1 MGDGQIPYVVDHEVK
16 AIQDTLIKVGMEEKD
31 IKFAFIVV
39 NKRINT
45 KFIQKLGSN
54 HTNPPSGTIVDD
66 VVTLPERYDFFLI
79 SQSVT
84 QGTVNPTSYNVI
96 KVSKHCHSF
105 LPVEPLLTCCVQDT
119 SGLSP
124 EHLQKLTYKLAYLYY
139 NWPGTVRVPAPCQ
152 YAHKVRSSS
161 LFAFSSS
168 VTSSFSSLT
177 WWERLFTNL
186 PMELCRTPFTI
197 SR

>member
-96 KVSKHCHSF
+96 KVSKYFHSF
-105 LPVEPLLTCCVQDT
+105 LP
-119 SGLSP
+119 LS
-124 EHLQKLTYKLAYLYY
+124 
-139 NWPGTVRVPAPCQ
+139 
-152 YAHKVRSSS
+152 
-161 LFAFSSS
+161 
-168 VTSSFSSLT
+168 
-177 WWERLFTNL
+177 
-186 PMELCRTPFTI
+186 LC
-197 SR
+197 